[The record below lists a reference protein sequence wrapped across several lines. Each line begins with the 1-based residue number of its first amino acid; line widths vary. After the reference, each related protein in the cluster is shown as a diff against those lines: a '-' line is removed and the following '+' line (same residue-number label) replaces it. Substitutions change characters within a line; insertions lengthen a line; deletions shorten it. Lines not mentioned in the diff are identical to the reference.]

1 MGSPRGW
8 GGSLTSVFG
17 KTWRKIFLFIKLNEI
32 KALKIIVEMK
42 LYIIEP

>member
-1 MGSPRGW
+1 MEVKRVGRKSNEC
-8 GGSLTSVFG
+8 FG